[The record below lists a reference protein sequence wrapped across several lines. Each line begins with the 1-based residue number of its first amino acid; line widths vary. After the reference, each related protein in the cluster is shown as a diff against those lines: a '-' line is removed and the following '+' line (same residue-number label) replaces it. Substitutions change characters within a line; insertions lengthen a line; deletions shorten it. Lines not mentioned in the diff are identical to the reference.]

1 MIITFLILLLF
12 IIFLSLGII
21 HFYWAKGGKWGFK
34 NAIPTKENGNLV
46 MNPKTIDSI
55 MVGIYLTS
63 IAVFY
68 LLQIDFFKIYF
79 PFWTIY
85 VSWIVPAIF
94 FLRAIGD
101 FKYVGFFKKIRT
113 TLFSKWDTQLFSP
126 LCLAISLIGFLIAYF
141 H

>member
-126 LCLAISLIGFLIAYF
+126 LCLTISLIGFLIAYF